1 MLARMWLIANMVITV
16 VCMEVVGVCAYFRTA
31 FDTAHTSTSQMK
43 RILACML
50 VRTFTVVHAL
60 FVAAFCAAHF
70 ETRVLATAVMDA
82 VLLQVMMVVGMFATI
97 FTFWHTATLVAAF
110 V

>member
-1 MLARMWLIANMVITV
+1 MLTRMWLIANVVITV
-16 VCMEVVGVCAYFRTA
+16 VGMEVVGVCAYFRTA
-31 FDTAHTSTSQMK
+31 FDTARTSTSQMK

-50 VRTFTVVHAL
+50 VWTFTVVHAL

-97 FTFWHTATLVAAF
+97 FTFWHTTTLVAAF